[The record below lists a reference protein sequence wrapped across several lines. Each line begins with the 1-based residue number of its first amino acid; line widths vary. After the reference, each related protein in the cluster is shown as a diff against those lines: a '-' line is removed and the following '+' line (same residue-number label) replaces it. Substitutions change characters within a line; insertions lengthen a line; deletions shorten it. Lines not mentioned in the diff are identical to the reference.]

1 MSDLSRR
8 DFLAAVAAT
17 LPAARIGAQ
26 AAVPSLKDACRGV
39 FLIGAAFDFRTPTEF
54 TAPEID
60 FIRSQFNAIT
70 PENSM
75 KPGPVHPREQSW
87 NWTQPD
93 ALVQFGQTNDI
104 RTFGHCLVW
113 HSQTNPWFFQD
124 ATRDVL
130 LARLRDH
137 IHTLVGRYK
146 GKMSG
151 WDVVNEAIND
161 GEDGSGENLRQ
172 SAWMKIVGA
181 DYLTQA
187 FRFAREADP
196 AVPLLYNDYS
206 IESGAKHRSSLLLL
220 RRLIAE
226 GAPITGV
233 GIQGHW
239 SLPTLT
245 AQRYEEI
252 ERAIENYR
260 ALKLR
265 IAITELDVS
274 ATGTAG
280 GQLGR
285 GQAAAEPPSPEL
297 LAAQADAYG
306 KLFTI
311 FVRHRAAIDRVTFWG
326 INDRRSWRRTRY
338 PLAFDAD
345 YQPKPALQAIIDTVR
360 RAGA

>member
-39 FLIGAAFDFRTPTEF
+39 FLIGTAFDFRTPTEF

-137 IHTLVGRYK
+137 IHTVVGRYK
-146 GKMSG
+146 GKM
-151 WDVVNEAIND
+151 
-161 GEDGSGENLRQ
+161 
-172 SAWMKIVGA
+172 
-181 DYLTQA
+181 
-187 FRFAREADP
+187 F
-196 AVPLLYNDYS
+196 
-206 IESGAKHRSSLLLL
+206 
-220 RRLIAE
+220 
-226 GAPITGV
+226 
-233 GIQGHW
+233 
-239 SLPTLT
+239 
-245 AQRYEEI
+245 
-252 ERAIENYR
+252 
-260 ALKLR
+260 LKSVLS
-265 IAITELDVS
+265 T
-274 ATGTAG
+274 
-280 GQLGR
+280 
-285 GQAAAEPPSPEL
+285 
-297 LAAQADAYG
+297 
-306 KLFTI
+306 
-311 FVRHRAAIDRVTFWG
+311 
-326 INDRRSWRRTRY
+326 
-338 PLAFDAD
+338 
-345 YQPKPALQAIIDTVR
+345 
-360 RAGA
+360 